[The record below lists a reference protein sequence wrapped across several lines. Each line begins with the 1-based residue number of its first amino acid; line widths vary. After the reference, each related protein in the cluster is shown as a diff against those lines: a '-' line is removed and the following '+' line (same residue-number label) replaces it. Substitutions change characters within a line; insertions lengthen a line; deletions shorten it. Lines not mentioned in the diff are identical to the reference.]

1 MIDAG
6 LDVVTGA
13 FGFTGR
19 YIAGRLLGL
28 GRRVR
33 TLTGHPDRPN
43 PFGPAVEVAPLNFDD
58 PAGLV
63 RSLRGA
69 DTLYNTYW
77 VRFPYRG
84 VTFDAA
90 VTNSRRL
97 IQAARDAG
105 VRRVVHIS
113 ITNPSP
119 DSPFPYFRGKAQVE
133 QAVIESGLS
142 YAIVRPTVIFGLGDI
157 LFNNIAWMLR
167 RFPAF
172 VVPGN
177 GSYRLQPVYVD
188 DVARIAV
195 DAGLKNENL
204 IVEAAGPEAYAYK
217 GLVSL
222 MAESLG
228 RRVRLIQAPPEVAL
242 FLAGVIGRLVHD
254 VVLTRDEV
262 YGLMAG
268 LLVASGAPTGLTRFS
283 VWIRENAHRV
293 GLEYASELRRHY
305 V

>member
-1 MIDAG
+1 MTAAG

-19 YIAGRLLGL
+19 YIAGRLLAL

-33 TLTGHPDRPN
+33 TLTGHPNRPN
-43 PFGPAVEVAPLNFDD
+43 PFGPAVEVAPLDFDD
-58 PAGLV
+58 LAGLV

-84 VTFDAA
+84 VTFETA
-90 VTNSRRL
+90 VRNSVRL
-97 IQAARDAG
+97 VEAAREAG

-113 ITNPSP
+113 IANPSL

-133 QAVIESGLS
+133 QAVMGSGLS
-142 YAIVRPTVIFGLGDI
+142 HAIIRPTVIFGPGDI

-167 RFPAF
+167 RFPIF
-172 VVPGN
+172 LIPGR
-177 GSYRLQPVYVD
+177 GDYRLQPVYVD
-188 DVARIAV
+188 DVARVAV
-195 DAGLKNENL
+195 DAGQQDRNVV
-204 IVEAAGPEAYAYK
+204 VEAAGPELYAYRE
-217 GLVSL
+217 LVGL
-222 MAESLG
+222 MAEALG
-228 RRVRLIQAPPEVAL
+228 RRVWLVPAPPEVAL
-242 FLAGVIGRLVHD
+242 FFAGLIGGLVHD
-254 VVLTRDEV
+254 IVLTRDEV

-268 LLVASGAPTGLTRFS
+268 LLVASEKATGSTRFS
-283 VWIRENAHRV
+283 VWVRENAGGI

-305 V
+305 A